1 MQARLVIPV
10 DPLQGFPLDLTHGFP
25 RAEEL
30 DDLGLEQADD
40 AFSQSVVI
48 GITDAADRGVDARL
62 GQPLGIS
69 DREILAAPVAV
80 MDQLV
85 SLGRRALADGLIQSV
100 EDETGGHR
108 SRDAP
113 ADDLAGEDVDHEGH
127 INHALPT

>member
-48 GITDAADRGVDARL
+48 GITDAGVVTL
-62 GQPLGIS
+62 TGL
-69 DREILAAPVAV
+69 
-80 MDQLV
+80 QL
-85 SLGRRALADGLIQSV
+85 
-100 EDETGGHR
+100 
-108 SRDAP
+108 P
-113 ADDLAGEDVDHEGH
+113 A
-127 INHALPT
+127 